1 MLKNIVIA
9 LLVGIIIGQT
19 CKADTAANI
28 GSISRKDLFA
38 AAALCGIIANEKS
51 NPLGFKLFNDI
62 RNQWRSKDQF
72 VNGAN
77 YYADKLAESGL
88 GASSSTP

>member
-1 MLKNIVIA
+1 MVKNVVIA
-9 LLVGIIIGQT
+9 LLMGIIIGQI
-19 CKADTAANI
+19 CKADTTVNTN
-28 GSISRKDLFA
+28 SISRKDLFA

-72 VNGAN
+72 INGAN
-77 YYADKLAESGL
+77 YYADKMDESG
-88 GASSSTP
+88 STAAPSKP